1 VEGAVLDEAIIR
13 AFLEDEY
20 PQLVA
25 AVAMASGSRAA
36 AEDAVCEALSRAW
49 ERSEH
54 GEMIE
59 SLGAWVTTVAM
70 NLTRSR
76 WRRIL
81 AERRARA
88 RMDPPRGELP
98 DAEAALDLRRA
109 LAGLPRRQREAIV
122 LHYYLGHEVNEVARV
137 LDVTAGTVKTNLHRA
152 RKALA
157 RELGIRENHVVGT

>member
-1 VEGAVLDEAIIR
+1 MALDEATIR

-25 AVAMASGSRAA
+25 AVTLASGSRAA

-49 ERSEH
+49 ERSER
-54 GEMIE
+54 GERIE

-70 NLTRSR
+70 NLVRSR

-88 RMDPPRGELP
+88 RMDPPRREPP

-109 LAGLPRRQREAIV
+109 LAGLSSRQREVVV
-122 LHYYLGHEVNEVARV
+122 LRYYLGHDVGEVARLLAV
-137 LDVTAGTVKTNLHRA
+137 SEGTVKTTLHRA
-152 RKALA
+152 RRSLA
-157 RELGIRENHVVGT
+157 RTLGAREDDVVGS